1 MELIYIIENKN
12 GDICIFD
19 WYKEVLVVVNKLGFY
34 RFFYNGVKGVL
45 LFLGSVCIDSRG
57 YILLFELFI
66 FSVYRISKNGVLF
79 DIVI

>member
-34 RFFYNGVKGVL
+34 WFFYNGVKGVF